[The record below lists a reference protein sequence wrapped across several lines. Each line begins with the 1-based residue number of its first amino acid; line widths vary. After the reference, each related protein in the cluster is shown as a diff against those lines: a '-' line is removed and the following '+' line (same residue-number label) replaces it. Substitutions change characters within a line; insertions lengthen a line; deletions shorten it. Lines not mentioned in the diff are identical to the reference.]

1 MHVKSLLLCTALCDP
16 MDYSLLAS
24 SVHGILQV
32 GILEWVAFSS
42 PGDLPNPRIEP
53 GSPVLQADALPSEP
67 PGKSTMRWNVIS
79 FAVASLPKVSL
90 LEIPWWSSG

>member
-1 MHVKSLLLCTALCDP
+1 MDCSLP
-16 MDYSLLAS
+16 GS
-24 SVHGILQV
+24 SAPGILQV

-42 PGDLPNPRIEP
+42 PGDLPNPGIEP